1 MNAQRLMPSEASSR
15 TDGDGLRTDL
25 AGGLHEAE
33 QGVEAH
39 RALEVVHANADVG
52 EARDGDGS
60 GLRLC
65 HSAFRSSKASAAS
78 RGALKAFAVSKDVF
92 AAP

>member
-15 TDGDGLRTDL
+15 TDADGLGTDRT
-25 AGGLHEAE
+25 GGLHEAE

-52 EARDGDGS
+52 EAR
-60 GLRLC
+60 
-65 HSAFRSSKASAAS
+65 
-78 RGALKAFAVSKDVF
+78 
-92 AAP
+92 